1 MALLK
6 TVGLC
11 KYFGGLKAVNHVDME
26 VQQGQVFGIIGP
38 NGAGKTTFF
47 NLCAGTIPATE
58 GEIWFDGKNI
68 TGYRP
73 HMAAKAGI
81 ARTFQNIQLFQNTTV
96 LENVA
101 VGFHIHTNTNML
113 DAVLGNAHQKNTEKE
128 IYEKGA
134 ALLERLELGQY
145 KDTLAKNLPYGIQ
158 RKVEIARALA
168 ISPKILLLDEPAAG
182 MNPNETHELLLF
194 VKKLNAEG
202 LTVVVIEPEIHYERL
217 RPHYGAELRSEAL
230 RGQCAGNSEQQ
241 AGAGSLFRKTRR
253 TWRNGGVIY
262 AEGEKSQGELRTHF
276 GIERYLV

>member
-73 HMAAKAGI
+73 HMAAKTGI

-113 DAVLGNAHQKNTEKE
+113 DAVLGNARQKNTEKE

-168 ISPKILLLDEPAAG
+168 ISPKILLLDESAAG

-202 LTVVVIEPEIHYERL
+202 LTVVVIEHDLKFIMNVCDHIMVLNYGQKLCEGNAQEIQNNKQVQ
-217 RPHYGAELRSEAL
+217 EAYFGK
-230 RGQCAGNSEQQ
+230 RAG
-241 AGAGSLFRKTRR
+241 L
-253 TWRNGGVIY
+253 GGT
-262 AEGEKSQGELRTHF
+262 EG
-276 GIERYLV
+276 

>member
-73 HMAAKAGI
+73 HMAAKTGI

-113 DAVLGNAHQKNTEKE
+113 DAVLGNARQKNTEK
-128 IYEKGA
+128 KST
-134 ALLERLELGQY
+134 
-145 KDTLAKNLPYGIQ
+145 KK
-158 RKVEIARALA
+158 ARRCW
-168 ISPKILLLDEPAAG
+168 SVWSWG
-182 MNPNETHELLLF
+182 NTRTHWQ
-194 VKKLNAEG
+194 K
-202 LTVVVIEPEIHYERL
+202 P
-217 RPHYGAELRSEAL
+217 AL
-230 RGQCAGNSEQQ
+230 RHPAQGGNCPCAGNFPPFCCWTNPQP
-241 AGAGSLFRKTRR
+241 
-253 TWRNGGVIY
+253 V
-262 AEGEKSQGELRTHF
+262 
-276 GIERYLV
+276 

>member
-73 HMAAKAGI
+73 HMAAKTGI

-101 VGFHIHTNTNML
+101 VGFHIHT
-113 DAVLGNAHQKNTEKE
+113 
-128 IYEKGA
+128 EKGA

-202 LTVVVIEPEIHYERL
+202 LTVVVIEHDLKFIMNVCDHIMVLNYGQKLCEGNAQEIQNNKQVQ
-217 RPHYGAELRSEAL
+217 EAYFGK
-230 RGQCAGNSEQQ
+230 RAG
-241 AGAGSLFRKTRR
+241 L
-253 TWRNGGVIY
+253 GGT
-262 AEGEKSQGELRTHF
+262 EG
-276 GIERYLV
+276 

>member
-128 IYEKGA
+128 IYEKARRCWSVWSWGNTRTRWQKTCPTA
-134 ALLERLELGQY
+134 SSARW
-145 KDTLAKNLPYGIQ
+145 KLPVRWQ
-158 RKVEIARALA
+158 FP
-168 ISPKILLLDEPAAG
+168 PKFCCWT
-182 MNPNETHELLLF
+182 NPQP
-194 VKKLNAEG
+194 V
-202 LTVVVIEPEIHYERL
+202 
-217 RPHYGAELRSEAL
+217 
-230 RGQCAGNSEQQ
+230 
-241 AGAGSLFRKTRR
+241 
-253 TWRNGGVIY
+253 
-262 AEGEKSQGELRTHF
+262 
-276 GIERYLV
+276 